1 MIEKVVALCLF
12 LNGALFEH
20 RIQKDMGTCL
30 KHKREAQRVYQENTS
45 YMCGFVEAEIEYNI
59 DGSPTI
65 KMIIRK
71 AD

>member
-20 RIQKDMGTCL
+20 RIQDDMKTCL
-30 KHKREAQRVYQENTS
+30 KHKREATREYSNTKT
-45 YMCGFVEAEIEYNI
+45 YMCGYVQAEIEYNI

-65 KMIIRK
+65 KMIIK
-71 AD
+71 KEQ